1 MDQLLSGISIRIN
14 ESIYL
19 KDPDSSELGRR
30 IIAGSIELINELGI
44 ESFSFG
50 KLALHIG
57 STEASVYRYFESKHK
72 LLLFLMSW
80 YWRWMEYK
88 LVFAT
93 SNVRS
98 PVERLERAVVL
109 LTKPVDNDIA
119 HSYVDVVT
127 LGKIVITESSKV
139 YLTKMVDEENKY
151 GSFAGYKQL
160 VGRVSD
166 IIEEIDGE
174 FKYPHMLISTII
186 EGAHHQRFFQDHLP
200 RLTDVVPGED
210 AITSFYLDLMRKALK
225 IDDKSLKNK
234 NTSS

>member
-1 MDQLLSGISIRIN
+1 MDQLLSSISIRVN
-14 ESIYL
+14 EAIFL

-30 IIAGSIELINELGI
+30 IISGSIDLIDDLGI

-50 KLALHIG
+50 KLAQHIG

-72 LLLFLMSW
+72 LLLFLISW

-93 SNVRS
+93 SNVQS
-98 PVERLERAVVL
+98 PTERLERAVLL

-151 GSFAGYKQL
+151 GAFAGYKQL
-160 VGRVSD
+160 VSRVSD
-166 IIEEIDGE
+166 IIEEIDPE

-210 AITSFYLDLMRKALK
+210 AITSFYVELMRKALE
-225 IDDKSLKNK
+225 IEEN
-234 NTSS
+234 